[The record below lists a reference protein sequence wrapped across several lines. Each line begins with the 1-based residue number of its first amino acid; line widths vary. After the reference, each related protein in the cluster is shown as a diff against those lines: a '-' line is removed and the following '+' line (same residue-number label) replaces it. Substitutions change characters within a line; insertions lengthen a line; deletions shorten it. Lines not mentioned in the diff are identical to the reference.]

1 MNISKNN
8 MRHRRQKRFRHRSN
22 GRNNMVHFNGAKQTR
37 LGSVKFLHDRG
48 RNGFKPHQSAEKLM
62 EKYSALAKEALSSG
76 DRILSENYLQHVDH
90 FKRIIDEKNLSRNNT
105 KEQNET
111 SAPAETKPVESMA
124 PLGGGTCHKPQWCHR
139 Y

>member
-1 MNISKNN
+1 

-22 GRNNMVHFNGAKQTR
+22 GRNNMDHFNGAKQAR
-37 LGSVKFLHDRG
+37 LGSIKFLNDRG
-48 RNGFKPHQSAEKLM
+48 RNVFKPYQSAEKLI
-62 EKYSALAKEALSSG
+62 EKYSELAKEALSSG

-111 SAPAETKPVESMA
+111 SSPAEAKSVEAKSVEVKPEDTKSEIKKQN
-124 PLGGGTCHKPQWCHR
+124 LEGEK
-139 Y
+139 

>member
-1 MNISKNN
+1 

-22 GRNNMVHFNGAKQTR
+22 GRNNTIHFNGAKQAR
-37 LGSVKFLHDRG
+37 LGSVKFLNDRG
-48 RNGFKPHQSAEKLM
+48 RSGFKPHQSAEKLI
-62 EKYSALAKEALSSG
+62 EKYTVLAKEALSSG

-111 SAPAETKPVESMA
+111 PALTETKPVEPKS
-124 PLGGGTCHKPQWCHR
+124 TEIKPEEKKEK
-139 Y
+139 